1 MTGAGAVV
9 AGITSAARLGEAA
22 IMAKAIKK
30 QIYTFL
36 FDNTIWPDVANII
49 S

>member
-1 MTGAGAVV
+1 
-9 AGITSAARLGEAA
+9 
-22 IMAKAIKK
+22 MAKAIKK

-36 FDNTIWPDVANII
+36 FDNTICPDVANII